1 MPVISIRVDAMCDVG
16 RMYGEK
22 PSEVRR
28 RKNIAVEH
36 SDSTG
41 GTEAEVR
48 DTRST
53 DGQIDKSTGQDSVQ
67 CWTTIGG
74 K

>member
-22 PSEVRR
+22 RSEVRR
-28 RKNIAVEH
+28 RKDMTVED

-41 GTEAEVR
+41 ETEAEDR
-48 DTRST
+48 ATRST
-53 DGQIDKSTGQDSVQ
+53 DGQIDKSTGKDSVQ

>member
-1 MPVISIRVDAMCDVG
+1 MT
-16 RMYGEK
+16 
-22 PSEVRR
+22 
-28 RKNIAVEH
+28 VED

-41 GTEAEVR
+41 ETEAEDR
-48 DTRST
+48 ATRST